1 MSANTHQNELDLLKR
16 IAEGNKP
23 AFKLLFELYNKR
35 FLGAAFKMTR
45 CAHTAEE
52 IVQEIFI
59 TLWVKR
65 SCLASAENSSSYLF
79 TIAHHCIFAHLTK
92 MSKERAARQFAARI
106 NSDTP
111 RLSDHLL
118 EKKES
123 RERLESVIRK
133 LPSRQQMIFRLS
145 KQEELSRDEI
155 ALRLRISPHT
165 VKNHLQE
172 AVKFIRMKV
181 TR

>member
-1 MSANTHQNELDLLKR
+1 MSANTLQYELELLKR
-16 IAEGNKP
+16 IAKGNEP
-23 AFKLLFELYNKR
+23 AFKLIFELYYKK
-35 FLGAAFKMTR
+35 FFGAAFKMTR

-52 IVQEIFI
+52 IAQEIFV

-65 SCLASAENSSSYLF
+65 NCLASAENPSSYLF
-79 TIAHHCIFAHLTK
+79 TIANNCIFAHFK
-92 MSKERAARQFAARI
+92 KIAKEKTARQYAARAG
-106 NSDTP
+106 SDTP
-111 RLSDHLL
+111 SLSDQLL

-123 RERLESVIRK
+123 REFLESIIRT
-133 LPSRQQMIFRLS
+133 LPNRQQTIFRLS

-155 ALRLRISPHT
+155 ATRLRISPHT